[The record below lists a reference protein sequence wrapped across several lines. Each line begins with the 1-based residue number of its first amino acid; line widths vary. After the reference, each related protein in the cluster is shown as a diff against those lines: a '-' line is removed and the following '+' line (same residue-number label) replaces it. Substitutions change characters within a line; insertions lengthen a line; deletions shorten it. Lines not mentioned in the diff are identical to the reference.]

1 MNPPAENS
9 AVAEINRLHAAVQH
23 HVTQSREALTA
34 ALAAAWNAGRLLR
47 QEHERV
53 SATMHRGA
61 WMLWLRKNFRGS
73 AKTAK
78 RYMALADAITEPTA
92 FAGMSLRQAYFRL
105 GIATEPKRRRQHPV
119 TPLPEY
125 VRLASRL
132 VCVLRRLRRTTN
144 SIAAERCRD
153 DLRVLFE
160 QLQPWFSEANQRRPN
175 ESIAA

>member
-1 MNPPAENS
+1 MNPPVENS
-9 AVAEINRLHAAVQH
+9 AVAEINRLHASVQH
-23 HVTQSREALTA
+23 QAARSREALTA

-53 SATMHRGA
+53 GAAMHRGA
-61 WMLWLRKNFRGS
+61 WPLWLRKNFRGS

-78 RYMALADAITEPTA
+78 RYMALAQAITDPSA

-105 GIATEPKRRRQHPV
+105 GIATEPKRRSEHPV
-119 TPLPEY
+119 RPLPEY

-144 SIAAERCRD
+144 SLAAERCRD

-160 QLQPWFSEANQRRPN
+160 QLQPWFTETNQRRPN